1 MSATM
6 SLLGLYKVNSGLFL
20 ELELPEGISKD
31 TVVDNILMETAELEI
46 LYPNPYFM
54 QAAIG
59 TWSSKELPVWKKLYE
74 TTVLKYDPI
83 SNYDRS
89 ESWTENEN
97 TDKEGSS
104 EIRGSVSTETEGNTT
119 QNRNGSGSTDTSHYV
134 SAYNETDFTPTAKD
148 SETQNASS
156 TTSQNDSSSVDSSES
171 SSGNT
176 SESENRSSKRA
187 GEVRGSTGFYTKQK
201 MIEQEREV
209 AMFNIIDHIISSFKN
224 RFCLLIY

>member
-6 SLLGLYKVNSGLFL
+6 SLLGLYQTNPGLFL
-20 ELELPEGISKD
+20 ELALPEGMSKD
-31 TVVDNILMETAELEI
+31 TVVDNLLMETAELEI
-46 LYPNPYFM
+46 LYPDPYFM

-59 TWSSKELPVWKKLYE
+59 TWSNKELPVWKRLYE

-89 ESWTENEN
+89 ENWTESESS
-97 TDKEGSS
+97 DRKGSS
-104 EIRGSVSTETEGNTT
+104 ENIGSVSTETEGNST
-119 QNRNGSGSTDTSHYV
+119 QNRNGNGTLGTSHYV

-156 TTSQNDSSSVDSSES
+156 TTSQKDSASVDSSES
-171 SSGNT
+171 SSSST
-176 SESENRSSKRA
+176 SNSEKRSAERA
-187 GEVRGSTGFYTKQK
+187 GEVRGNTGFYTKQK

-209 AMFNIIDHIISSFKN
+209 AMFNIINHIISSFKN

>member
-6 SLLGLYKVNSGLFL
+6 SLLGLYQNNPSLFL
-20 ELELPEGISKD
+20 ELELPDGVSKD
-31 TVVDNILMETAELEI
+31 TVIDNLLMETAELEV

-59 TWSSKELPVWKKLYE
+59 TWSLKELSIWKKLYE

-83 SNYDRS
+83 HNYDRN
-89 ESWTENEN
+89 ESWTEDEN
-97 TDKEGSS
+97 TDKKGSS
-104 EIRGSVSTETEGNTT
+104 ENRGSVSTETEGTST
-119 QNRNGSGSTDTSHYV
+119 QNRNGSGTVDTSHYV

-148 SETQNASS
+148 TENQNASS
-156 TTSQNDSSSVDSSES
+156 STNQQDSSSVDSSES

-176 SESENRSSKRA
+176 SESEKRSVKRN
-187 GEVRGSTGFYTKQK
+187 GEVSGNTGFYTKQK
-201 MIEQEREV
+201 MIEQEREI